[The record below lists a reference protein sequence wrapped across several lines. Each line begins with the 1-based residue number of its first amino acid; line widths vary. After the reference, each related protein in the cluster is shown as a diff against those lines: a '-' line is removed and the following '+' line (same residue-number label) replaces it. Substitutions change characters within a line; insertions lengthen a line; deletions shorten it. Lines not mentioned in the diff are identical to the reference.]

1 MLSLNIKTI
10 FLLLIISFT
19 NTFALATDKEKEKR
33 WADQISDSLVDGEAI
48 KLSDG
53 KNNFLAID
61 TRADNYLDSQSDTPN
76 NISQEQSSATKNRSD
91 TGIIILHG
99 IGIHPDWETVI
110 RPLRVQLAEKGWNTL
125 SLQMP
130 VLNNDAKPRDYQP
143 LMKEVPARIDAGI
156 RQMAKQG
163 AKKIV
168 IVAHSMGAQMA
179 NYYLAHKKVYR
190 EVQTDTPIVAYIS
203 IGMGAGNTKSLK
215 KIKLPILDL
224 YGSEDLPAVKDS
236 APMRATAA
244 SHNKKYKQKMVKG
257 ANHFFEGKDDTLV
270 ELVAKALDSF
280 AK

>member
-61 TRADNYLDSQSDTPN
+61 TRADSQSDTPDDA
-76 NISQEQSSATKNRSD
+76 SQEQPSATKNRSD

-110 RPLRVQLAEKGWNTL
+110 QPLRVQLAEQGWNTL

-156 RQMAKQG
+156 RQMAKEG

-270 ELVAKALDSF
+270 ELVAEALDSF

>member
-1 MLSLNIKTI
+1 MTSKNINNS
-10 FLLLIISFT
+10 LLILIFCLTSTLAF
-19 NTFALATDKEKEKR
+19 ATDKEKEKR
-33 WADQISDSLVDGEAI
+33 WAEQISDSLVDGEAI
-48 KLSDG
+48 TLNDG

-61 TRADNYLDSQSDTPN
+61 TRADSQLDTPN
-76 NISQEQSSATKNRSD
+76 DTNPEKQSSATKNRSD

-99 IGIHPDWETVI
+99 IGIHPDWQTVI

-130 VLNNDAKPRDYQP
+130 VLNNDAKSRDYQP

-156 RQMAKQG
+156 RQMAKEG
-163 AKKIV
+163 AEKII

-179 NYYLAHKKVYR
+179 NYYLAHKKIYR
-190 EVQTDTPIVAYIS
+190 EAQTDTPIVAYIS

-215 KIKLPILDL
+215 KIKLPIFDL
-224 YGSEDLPAVKDS
+224 YGSEDLPAVQGS

-270 ELVAKALDSF
+270 DLVADALDSF
-280 AK
+280 AQ

>member
-1 MLSLNIKTI
+1 MLTMNIKTSL
-10 FLLLIISFT
+10 LLLIICFT
-19 NTFALATDKEKEKR
+19 NTFAFATDKEKEKR

-76 NISQEQSSATKNRSD
+76 DISQEQSSATKNRSD

-156 RQMAKQG
+156 RQMAKEG

-270 ELVAKALDSF
+270 ELVAEALDSF

>member
-1 MLSLNIKTI
+1 MTSKNINNS
-10 FLLLIISFT
+10 LLIFIFCLTSTLAF
-19 NTFALATDKEKEKR
+19 ATDKEKEKR

-53 KNNFLAID
+53 KNDFLAID
-61 TRADNYLDSQSDTPN
+61 TRANKSASNLSIPDNIKQVPSTN
-76 NISQEQSSATKNRSD
+76 ATNRNK

-110 RPLRVQLAEKGWNTL
+110 QPLRVQLAELGWNTL

-130 VLNNDAKPRDYQP
+130 VLNNDAKARDYQP

-156 RQMAKQG
+156 RHLAKEG
-163 AKKIV
+163 AKNIV
-168 IVAHSMGAQMA
+168 IVAHSMGAKMA
-179 NYYLAHKKVYR
+179 NYYLAHKKIYR
-190 EVQTDTPIVAYIS
+190 EAQTDTPIIAYIG
-203 IGMGAGNTKSLK
+203 IGMGAGNTTSLK

-224 YGSEDLPAVKDS
+224 YGSDDLLEVIES

-244 SHNKKYKQKMVKG
+244 SHNKKYKQKMVSG
-257 ANHFFEGKDDTLV
+257 ANHFFESKDDKLV
-270 ELVAKALDSF
+270 ELVAEALDTF